1 VRTLVPRRTAGLAL
15 AAVLVAVSSS
25 GCAGSSRPTEQVMPA
40 VLHPP
45 GTLLRDGLSVLTGS
59 QLLGT
64 VFESEPATW
73 RAVLQVDGNPLA
85 IYRSYLTA
93 LGFSAD
99 VSSNPACQRKTDDAD
114 RTGCEAMF
122 NRTSATGEILG
133 TTVQLTTVPG
143 DVTGHYLLLLKVGQE
158 PWQDPTNENPPE
170 GAKLTATDPVKP
182 GHRPKPGETF
192 PGESLDDADPPY
204 VLLKGTELVA
214 KVGIGSNTGGFE
226 VLLHVTPGA
235 AVADL
240 ARQYTRQATQGASEQ
255 PVIRAR
261 AVAGTTYSEIVP
273 PGEAG
278 GFSSIIRVADQPGGD
293 QDYLWYWQG
302 ND

>member
-1 VRTLVPRRTAGLAL
+1 
-15 AAVLVAVSSS
+15 
-25 GCAGSSRPTEQVMPA
+25 MPA

-45 GTLLRDGLSVLTGS
+45 GTPLREGLSVLAGS
-59 QLLGT
+59 QLLGA
-64 VFESEPATW
+64 VFESGPDTW

-93 LGFSAD
+93 LGFTAD
-99 VSSNPACQRKTDDAD
+99 VSTNPACRRNTDDAD

-122 NRTSATGEILG
+122 NRTSATGENRG

-143 DVTGHYLLLLKVGQE
+143 DVTGHYLLVLKVGQE
-158 PWQDPTNENPPE
+158 PWQAPTNENPPK
-170 GAKLTATDPVKP
+170 GPDLTATDPIKP

-192 PGESLDDADPPY
+192 PGKSLDDADPPY

-214 KVGIGSNTGGFE
+214 KVGVGSNTGGFD

-235 AVADL
+235 DVADL

-273 PGEAG
+273 PGQAG

-293 QDYLWYWQG
+293 QDYLWYWLA